1 MNVNEASYPITTTL
15 DFTVCKT
22 GTFLVFLGGEPEAGT
37 LYTINGFNEKSPERE
52 TQFEVGVDDRN
63 PHHDR
68 GKCSKD
74 SKVAVVDTV
83 HSINSLVFLQV
94 LFELMK
100 MIF

>member
-1 MNVNEASYPITTTL
+1 MNVNEASHPTTTTQ

-37 LYTINGFNEKSPERE
+37 LYTIDGFNEKSPERE

-68 GKCSKD
+68 GEHLKD
-74 SKVAVVDTV
+74 SKVAKLDSTCTV
-83 HSINSLVFLQV
+83 ITR
-94 LFELMK
+94 LFSCRFCLNLRR
-100 MIF
+100 